1 MGSQCGLL
9 AGFGSRVSA
18 LHPCRADRRGGA
30 GHRRPPRGGCR
41 ACRRGGNAAGARLV
55 LLSPQLLCRGR
66 RAAARRAAGG
76 MSGGAAAGA
85 ALLALALAAAGEA
98 AVVLR
103 DGGYEGLLAAVHPR
117 VPEDGR
123 LVAHLQV
130 RRKAAGPGRGSPVA
144 SRCPPAALLPSPGGG
159 TGPDAYF

>member
-1 MGSQCGLL
+1 
-9 AGFGSRVSA
+9 
-18 LHPCRADRRGGA
+18 
-30 GHRRPPRGGCR
+30 
-41 ACRRGGNAAGARLV
+41 
-55 LLSPQLLCRGR
+55 
-66 RAAARRAAGG
+66 

-130 RRKAAGPGRGSPVA
+130 RRKAAGAGRGSPVA

-159 TGPDAYF
+159 TGPDASF